1 MTRFVVV
8 SGLPA
13 SGKSTLGRALAAAWG
28 LPFIDKDEILEALF
42 EREGTGGR
50 GGTGGTGGTSG
61 IGGTRDAPGRQR
73 LSQAADAA
81 FARQAQASGGAVL
94 ASWWRHPL
102 SSVAEGTPTEWLRR
116 LPGSTMELH
125 CECSAA
131 TAVARF
137 MAHVRHPGHLGG
149 RWSAGDLLAHFEQ
162 QAAFGALGVAPVA
175 RVETGGLLAVDKVA
189 ERVEAHITTLSSHL
203 FTIPGSLD
211 S

>member
-1 MTRFVVV
+1 M
-8 SGLPA
+8 
-13 SGKSTLGRALAAAWG
+13 AAAWA

-42 EREGTGGR
+42 EREGTGG
-50 GGTGGTGGTSG
+50 TSG
-61 IGGTRDAPGRQR
+61 IGGTRDAPWRQR

-102 SSVAEGTPTEWLRR
+102 SSAATGTPTEWLRR
-116 LPGSTMELH
+116 LPGNTMEVY

-137 MAHVRHPGHLGG
+137 MARVRHPGHLDG
-149 RWSAGDLLAHFEQ
+149 RWSEGDLLAHFEQ
-162 QAAFGALGVAPVA
+162 QVAFGALGVAPVV

-189 ERVEAHITTLSSHL
+189 ERVDAYITTLSGHL
-203 FTIPGSLD
+203 FNIPGSLD
-211 S
+211 

>member
-13 SGKSTLGRALAAAWG
+13 SGKTTLGRALAAAWA
-28 LPFIDKDEILEALF
+28 LPFIDKDEILEPLF
-42 EREGTGGR
+42 ERE
-50 GGTGGTGGTSG
+50 GTGGTSG
-61 IGGTRDAPGRQR
+61 IGGTRDAPWRQR

-102 SSVAEGTPTEWLRR
+102 SSAATGTPTEWLRR

-137 MAHVRHPGHLGG
+137 MARVRHPGHLGG
-149 RWSAGDLLAHFEQ
+149 RWSAGDLLAHFER

-189 ERVEAHITTLSSHL
+189 ERVEAHITTLSGHL

-211 S
+211 